1 MINAD
6 KRKAIYLLYTEGMG
20 LREISRKLKVSC
32 NSIRQ
37 IIDQKGEMPEAIRK
51 DKIDIDPE
59 LLRSLYDQCEGY
71 VQRIH
76 EILEEDKG
84 IKIGYSTLTRNI
96 RDLGLSSPK
105 KVRCDQ
111 VPDEPGAEMQHDTSD
126 YRIKFG
132 ENQAPVKIIASLIY
146 LRYSKLR
153 YLKFYRSFNRFSMKC
168 FIHEALSF
176 WGYSAPICII
186 DNTNLARLRG
196 TGKNAVIAP
205 EMKAFSKQ
213 YGFKF
218 SCHEIK
224 HSNRKAGNE
233 RGFFTV
239 ETNFFPG
246 RRFENMEDLNSQAFD
261 WATERMFKRPVGK
274 TRLIPAKAF
283 EFEKSFLNKVSPYI
297 EQPYLVFQRGT
308 DQYGYVSFNG
318 NYYWV
323 PGAARYDV
331 KVLHYCSRLV
341 IYYKRKKLA
350 EYTLPADDIK
360 NEKFSPVGEPKPRH
374 QPHSRK
380 KPTKSEENYLRA
392 LSDEVD
398 EYLTFALTMKG
409 KPRHRFIRQLY
420 ILHTKT
426 ALPLFVNAV
435 KRALMFRITKVDII
449 ENIVVMLMKD
459 STYEIQSPDIDW
471 EFKKREAY
479 LEGRF
484 TPEVDLSK
492 YGKILEEND
501 E

>member
-20 LREISRKLKVSC
+20 LREISRKLNVGC
-32 NSIRQ
+32 NSVSR
-37 IIDQKGEMPEAIRK
+37 IIAQQGEMPEIKRK

-59 LLRSLYDQCEGY
+59 LLRSLHEKCDGY

-84 IKIGYSTLTRNI
+84 ITVGYSTLTRSI
-96 RDLGLSSPK
+96 RELGLGCSK
-105 KVRCDQ
+105 KMRCDQ

-126 YRIKFG
+126 YKMKFAD
-132 ENQAPVKIIASLIY
+132 NQAKVKIIASLIY

-168 FIHEALSF
+168 FINEALTF
-176 WGYSAPICII
+176 WGYCAPVCII

-196 TGKNAVIAP
+196 TGKNAVINP
-205 EMKAFSKQ
+205 EMKEFSKQ
-213 YGFKF
+213 YGFEF
-218 SCHEIK
+218 ICHEVM

-233 RGFFTV
+233 RSFYTV

-246 RRFENMEDLNSQAFD
+246 RSFENMEDLNNQAFD
-261 WATERMFKRPVGK
+261 WATERMVNRPVAK

-283 EFEKSFLNKVSPYI
+283 EFEKSFLNKLPPYI
-297 EQPYLVFQRGT
+297 QQPYLVCQRGT
-308 DQYGYVSFNG
+308 DQYGYVSFDG
-318 NYYWV
+318 NFYWV
-323 PGAARYDV
+323 PGTSRYEV
-331 KVLHYCSRLV
+331 KVLRYCSHLV
-341 IYYKRKKLA
+341 IYYKREKLA
-350 EYTLPADDIK
+350 EYQLPADDIK
-360 NEKFSPVGEPKPRH
+360 NEKISPVGEPKPKY

-380 KPTKSEENYLRA
+380 KPTKGEEKYLRA
-392 LSDEVD
+392 LSDEVN
-398 EYLTFALTMKG
+398 EYLTFVLTMKG

-426 ALPLFVNAV
+426 ALPLFVSAV
-435 KRALMFRITKVDII
+435 KRALMFRITKVNIV

-459 STYEIQSPDIDW
+459 SNYEIQSPDIDW
-471 EFKKREAY
+471 EFKKRESY

-484 TPEVDLSK
+484 TPEADLSK
-492 YGKILEEND
+492 YDNLLEDDD